1 MSDYSGTGS
10 KILRRGR
17 GRAQKSIDLTEHMR
31 VIAEASAPITGRGVG
46 YQLFVKKLI
55 ASVSKGDMARVYRLL
70 KEAREQGIIDWAHI
84 VDESREIEQ
93 AATWR
98 NPEAYLKCVRRS
110 YRRDFWQN
118 QPVQLIVVSEKGT
131 VRGVIRPVT
140 DEYGV
145 GFLPV
150 GGFSSATKAHD
161 LALTDDDRPLIVL
174 YVGDYDPSGM
184 YMSEVD
190 LPNRMEKYEGH
201 HVVIKRIALVKS
213 DLAGL
218 TSFPAAD
225 KKDDPRYP
233 WFVRNYGKKC
243 WELDAMDPNDLRD
256 RVEEAIRNEIDW
268 DAWNRAVL
276 CQEAEQE
283 LLQSYFD
290 KWKGC

>member
-1 MSDYSGTGS
+1 MSEYSGTGT
-10 KILRRGR
+10 KIVRRGR
-17 GRAQKSIDLTEHMR
+17 GRAQKSLDLIQHMR
-31 VIAEASAPITGRGVG
+31 VIAEAAQPITGRGVG
-46 YQLFVKKLI
+46 YQLFIKKLI

-150 GGFSSATKAHD
+150 RGFSSATNAHD
-161 LALTDDDRPLIVL
+161 LALTDDDRPLIIL

-201 HVVIKRIALVKS
+201 HVMIKRIALAS
-213 DLAGL
+213 L
-218 TSFPAAD
+218 T
-225 KKDDPRYP
+225 
-233 WFVRNYGKKC
+233 
-243 WELDAMDPNDLRD
+243 
-256 RVEEAIRNEIDW
+256 
-268 DAWNRAVL
+268 
-276 CQEAEQE
+276 
-283 LLQSYFD
+283 LQV
-290 KWKGC
+290 